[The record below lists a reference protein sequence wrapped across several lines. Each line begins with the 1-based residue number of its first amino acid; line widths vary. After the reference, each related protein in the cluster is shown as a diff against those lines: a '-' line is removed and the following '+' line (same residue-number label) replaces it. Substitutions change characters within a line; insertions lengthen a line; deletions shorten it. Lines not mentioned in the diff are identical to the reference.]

1 MHSQFNSRTFQNDF
15 MLLKLNSPVAITPIP
30 LNNNFGNPADT
41 ATVTVMGFGRNEAR
55 VEEEDSSVSAT
66 SSNVDLSSEILSH
79 VNATID
85 DAISGRSSAVTT
97 LQEANIGI
105 IPYSTCSSS
114 TMYGGSIRNDVMICA
129 GFARGGVDACF
140 GDSGG
145 PLIQSING
153 RIELVGVVSFGVG
166 CARENRPGVY
176 SRVSF
181 QSINNGNLC

>member
-1 MHSQFNSRTFQNDF
+1 
-15 MLLKLNSPVAITPIP
+15 MLLKLNSPVTITPIT
-30 LNNNFGNPADT
+30 LNDNSGIPADT
-41 ATVTVMGFGRNEAR
+41 ATVTVMGFGQNEAR
-55 VEEEDSSVSAT
+55 VEEEGSVSAT
-66 SSNVDLSSEILSH
+66 SSIVDLSSEISSH
-79 VNATID
+79 VNTTLD

-97 LQEANIGI
+97 LQKADIGI

-153 RIELVGVVSFGVG
+153 QNKLVGVVSFGVG

-181 QSINNGNLC
+181 QQINNGKLLC